1 MKKTKQEMAEEYL
14 YKKRQFNA
22 QRMELSDQLSCFKR
36 ETEQL
41 VAQVMYL
48 TRNDIWDRAQ
58 FYWMIEASVA
68 KVEQAAT
75 NYTRYLADKEHD
87 ATIEYKRQIAHRY
100 DL

>member
-1 MKKTKQEMAEEYL
+1 MKQTKPEMVEEYL

-22 QRMELSDQLSCFKR
+22 QKMELSDQLSCFRR

-58 FYWMIEASVA
+58 FYRTVEASVA
-68 KVEQAAT
+68 KVEQVAA

-87 ATIEYKRQIAHRY
+87 ATIEYKRQIEPRY

>member
-1 MKKTKQEMAEEYL
+1 MRQTKQEMVEEYL

-22 QRMELSDQLSCFKR
+22 QRMELSDRLAGFRR

-58 FYWMIEASVA
+58 FYRAVEVSAA

-75 NYTRYLADKEHD
+75 DYTRYLADREHD
-87 ATIEYKRQIAHRY
+87 ATVEYKRQIDRRH
-100 DL
+100 DQ